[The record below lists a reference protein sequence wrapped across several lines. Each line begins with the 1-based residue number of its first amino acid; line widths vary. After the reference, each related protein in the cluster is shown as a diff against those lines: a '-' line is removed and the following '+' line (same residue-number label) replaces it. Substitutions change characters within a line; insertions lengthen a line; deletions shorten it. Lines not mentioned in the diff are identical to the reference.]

1 MIKLDENRYYQKTE
15 AHGWVRISNEEAQNK
30 IKDLT
35 PIVDSPRY
43 KVWMLA

>member
-1 MIKLDENRYYQKTE
+1 MIKFDENRYYQKTE
-15 AHGWVRISNEEAQNK
+15 AHGWKRISNEEAEAK
-30 IKDLT
+30 IENTT